1 MKLTQLTIGPKHAW
15 NIASKENPVI
25 CTVKLSSENATVET
39 VLNDEQIQRVLDLV
53 QNIVAEA
60 ARKNVAEFVASVRQ
74 IEAPKVI
81 A

>member
-1 MKLTQLTIGPKHAW
+1 MKLTQLTIGPKHTW
-15 NIASKENPVI
+15 SPASKDNPVI

-53 QNIVAEA
+53 QHIVAEA
-60 ARKNVAEFVASVRQ
+60 ARRNVAEFVASVRQ
-74 IEAPKVI
+74 LEVPKVS

>member
-1 MKLTQLTIGPKHAW
+1 MKLTQLTIGPKHTWSAV
-15 NIASKENPVI
+15 SKENPVI

-53 QNIVAEA
+53 QHIVAEA
-60 ARKNVAEFVASVRQ
+60 ARKNVAEFVASIQQ